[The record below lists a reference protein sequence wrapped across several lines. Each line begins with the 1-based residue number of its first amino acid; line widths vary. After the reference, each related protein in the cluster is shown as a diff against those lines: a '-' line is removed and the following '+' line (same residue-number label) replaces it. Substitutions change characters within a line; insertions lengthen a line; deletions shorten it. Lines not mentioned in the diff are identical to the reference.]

1 MNLNI
6 EQQQAVTCING
17 PIIIKAG
24 PGTGKTKTLT
34 ARIEHLI
41 TEKKAASS
49 SILALTFTRK
59 AAAEMKERLYH
70 LERLP
75 IITTFHAFAY
85 DILKKAGYTF
95 EIISDK
101 DRNEIIHSLI
111 EKGTGKEGSKKDM
124 RDISLEISKYKNA
137 FEIPSNSAGNNYDNS
152 YFIEQYNDQL
162 KLRNCVDYDDLILF
176 LYKEVSLKNEKISM
190 LLQDIQHILID
201 EFQDT
206 NRLQYEIIKLFCKP
220 ENLFIIGDP
229 YQSIYSFRGATADI
243 FDLVKKDFPETMEI
257 VLRDNYRSTQ
267 EIILTGASLFPE
279 MIPLQ
284 SHQEGMGTVR
294 IITTY
299 DEYSEA
305 RYALQIINQHIG
317 GIDLLTTESTES
329 DTIRFSDVAVIY
341 RNHYIGRALTR
352 IFLDSGIP
360 FQVVGEDSPYKK
372 DDIAFISALLS
383 YSLEKDD
390 LSLEKVLYSSCLN
403 IPKKLLRL
411 IRRIQTEKSCNL
423 HESIRHAAGQEYKT
437 ENKNNTLSTVI
448 YKLKETV
455 GLIKNKSIF
464 KAIHMICEGYKIEQS
479 LDLQQF
485 LSCALQF
492 EAKGGLRG
500 FVEYLCYLEEHE
512 FYDPRAEK
520 VTLMTMHAS
529 KGLEFDT
536 VCICGFEDGI
546 IPSLKQ
552 GSDCEEEK
560 RLLYVAITRAK
571 KHLYLIYPQER
582 HKEKKII
589 SRFKNYLST
598 LKFVEAVE
606 DEAITKMKK
615 KIEKLNEKKSQMTLF

>member
-1 MNLNI
+1 MNTL
-6 EQQQAVTCING
+6 QQKAIHAEKG
-17 PIIIKAG
+17 PVLIKAG

-34 ARIEHLI
+34 ARIEYLV
-41 TEKKAASS
+41 TEKKVLSS

-59 AAAEMKERLYH
+59 AAAEMKERLSH
-70 LERLP
+70 MSKVP

-124 RDISLEISKYKNA
+124 RDISLEISQYKNA
-137 FEIPSNSAGNNYDNS
+137 FEMFSNRAVNNCDNS
-152 YFIEQYNDQL
+152 HFIEQYNDQL

-176 LYKEVSLKNEKISM
+176 LYKEVSLNNEKISM
-190 LLQDIQHILID
+190 LLQDIQHILVD

-206 NRLQYEIIKLFCKP
+206 NRLQYETIKLFCKP

-257 VLRDNYRSTQ
+257 IFRDNYRSTK
-267 EIILTGASLFPE
+267 EIILAGAALFPD
-279 MIPLQ
+279 MKPLQ
-284 SHQEGMGTVR
+284 SHQEGIGSVR
-294 IITTY
+294 IVTTY

-317 GIDLLTTESTES
+317 GIDLLNTESTES

-341 RNHYIGRALTR
+341 RNHYIGRTLQR

-383 YSLEKDD
+383 YSLKKDD
-390 LSLEKVLYSSCLN
+390 QSLEKVLYSSCLN
-403 IPKKLLRL
+403 VPRKLLRL
-411 IRRIQTEKSCNL
+411 IRNIQNEKNNNL
-423 HESIRHAAGQEYKT
+423 HEALRCAMGQEYGQDKQR
-437 ENKNNTLSTVI
+437 NALSI
-448 YKLKETV
+448 IINKLKKTV
-455 GLIKNKSIF
+455 ESIQNKKTIQSIH
-464 KAIHMICEGYKIEQS
+464 IICEGYKIEQS

-485 LSCALQF
+485 LSCPLRF
-492 EAKGGLRG
+492 EETGGLKE
-500 FVEYLCYLEEHE
+500 FVQYLYYLEEHE

-536 VCICGFEDGI
+536 VCICGFEQGV
-546 IPSLKQ
+546 IPSNKNE
-552 GSDCEEEK
+552 GNGEEEK
-560 RLLYVAITRAK
+560 RLLYVALTRAK

-582 HKEKKII
+582 RKEKSQLSSFSK
-589 SRFKNYLST
+589 YLST
-598 LKFVEAVE
+598 LSFVESVD
-606 DEAITKMKK
+606 DEAIIKLKK
-615 KIEKLNEKKSQMTLF
+615 KRETLEEKKTQLTLF

>member
-59 AAAEMKERLYH
+59 AAAEMKERLCH

-124 RDISLEISKYKNA
+124 RDISLEISKYKNS
-137 FEIPSNSAGNNYDNS
+137 FEISSNRAGNNSDNS

-229 YQSIYSFRGATADI
+229 YQSIYSFRGANADI
-243 FDLVKKDFPETMEI
+243 FDLVKKDFPETLEI
-257 VLRDNYRSTQ
+257 IFQDNYRSTKG
-267 EIILTGASLFPE
+267 IILAGAALFPD
-279 MIPLQ
+279 MMPLQ
-284 SHQEGMGTVR
+284 SHQEGMGSVR
-294 IITTY
+294 IVTTY

-305 RYALQIINQHIG
+305 RYVLQIINRHIG

-341 RNHYIGRALTR
+341 RNHYIGRALQR

-403 IPKKLLRL
+403 VPKKLLRL
-411 IRRIQTEKSCNL
+411 IRNIQNEKNNNL
-423 HESIRHAAGQEYKT
+423 HEALRCTVGQEHRQIKQR
-437 ENKNNTLSTVI
+437 NTLSTI
-448 YKLKETV
+448 INKLKEV
-455 GLIKNKSIF
+455 VESVQNKNVIQSIH
-464 KAIHMICEGYKIEQS
+464 IICERYKIEQS

-485 LSCALQF
+485 LSCSLRF
-492 EAKGGLRG
+492 EEKGGLKE
-500 FVEYLCYLEEHE
+500 FVQYLHYLEEHE

-536 VCICGFEDGI
+536 VCICGFEDGV

-582 HKEKKII
+582 QKEKKII
-589 SRFKNYLST
+589 SRFEDYLST
-598 LKFVEAVE
+598 LKFVETIK
-606 DEAITKMKK
+606 DEAIIKMKK